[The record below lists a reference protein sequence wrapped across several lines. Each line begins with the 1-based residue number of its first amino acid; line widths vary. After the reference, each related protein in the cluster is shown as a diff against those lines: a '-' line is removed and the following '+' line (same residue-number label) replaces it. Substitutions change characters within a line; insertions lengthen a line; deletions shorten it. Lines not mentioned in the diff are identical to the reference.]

1 VTEIAIERDPAAHST
16 LAAIYGALSHET
28 MPVQYI
34 EAVLLGRDEALFID
48 EEGAIKERY
57 ACGRARRWFRLQGYH
72 NVLAGKG
79 LILAATTRAPSARPA
94 TALPRS
100 LRWSHFS
107 TLRSSR
113 NTWLR
118 RGSHG
123 PREKTDRPT
132 LPPQA
137 QSGN

>member
-1 VTEIAIERDPAAHST
+1 MRAVLIDPFAYTVTEIAIERDPAAHST

-34 EAVLLGRDEALFID
+34 EAVLLGRGEALFVD

-79 LILAATTRAPSARPA
+79 LILAATTRAPSAQPA
-94 TALPRS
+94 TAPPRS
-100 LRWSHFS
+100 QPLVTFFDA
-107 TLRSSR
+107 
-113 NTWLR
+113 
-118 RGSHG
+118 
-123 PREKTDRPT
+123 EVM
-132 LPPQA
+132 PQHLIETRTPWTA
-137 QSGN
+137 